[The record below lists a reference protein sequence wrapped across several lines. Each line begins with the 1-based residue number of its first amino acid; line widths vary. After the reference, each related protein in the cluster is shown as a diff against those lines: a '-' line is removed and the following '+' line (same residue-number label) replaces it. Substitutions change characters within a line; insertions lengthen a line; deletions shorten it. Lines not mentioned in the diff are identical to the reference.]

1 MDNDAMPLASV
12 ISPWLALV
20 ICAGFTEAVWGHP
33 QQGFMVSLAHWDSV
47 SSMPIVITDYSYDL
61 ANFKPPAAMGFNG
74 DTNPITTVGISLE
87 IVFRSP
93 SKRSTSISL
102 ALL

>member
-1 MDNDAMPLASV
+1 MGFRSLILTLMAG
-12 ISPWLALV
+12 
-20 ICAGFTEAVWGHP
+20 AGFTEAVWGHP
-33 QQGFMVSLAHWDSV
+33 QQGFMAHWDSV

-61 ANFKPPAAMGFNG
+61 ANFKPPAATGFNG